1 MRMAERLYVY
11 YRVDQADFAAVQAAA
26 LDLQSSLRRA
36 HPGLQ
41 AELLRRP
48 DLRDG
53 QATLMETYAQADGVD
68 AALAQAIEAAAAK
81 SLARW
86 LKGPRHCERFEP
98 LG

>member
-1 MRMAERLYVY
+1 MAERLYVY
-11 YRVDQADFAAVQAAA
+11 YRVDQADFVAVRAAA
-26 LDLQSSLRRA
+26 LDLQATLRRD

-48 DLRDG
+48 DLREG

-98 LG
+98 LE

>member
-1 MRMAERLYVY
+1 MQL
-11 YRVDQADFAAVQAAA
+11 AA
-26 LDLQSSLRRA
+26 LNLQSTLCRD

-53 QATLMETYAQADGVD
+53 QATLMETYAHADGVD
-68 AALAQAIEAAAAK
+68 AALAQAIEAAALK

>member
-1 MRMAERLYVY
+1 MPLRLYVY
-11 YRVDQADFAAVQAAA
+11 YRVDQADFAAVQLAA
-26 LDLQSSLRRA
+26 LSLQSTLCRD

-68 AALAQAIEAAAAK
+68 AALAQAIEAAAIK

>member
-1 MRMAERLYVY
+1 MAERLYVY
-11 YRVDQADFAAVQAAA
+11 YRVDQADFVAVRAAA
-26 LDLQSSLRRA
+26 LNLQASLRHA

-41 AELLRRP
+41 AELMRRP

-53 QATLMETYAQADGVD
+53 QITLMETYAQADGVD

>member
-1 MRMAERLYVY
+1 MAERLYVY
-11 YRVDQADFAAVQAAA
+11 YRVDQADFVAVRAAA
-26 LDLQSSLRRA
+26 LDVQATLRRD

>member
-1 MRMAERLYVY
+1 MAERLYVY
-11 YRVDQADFAAVQAAA
+11 YRVDQADFVAVRAAA
-26 LDLQSSLRRA
+26 LNLQSTLRRV

-41 AELLRRP
+41 TELLRRP

-53 QATLMETYAQADGVD
+53 QATLMKTYAQADGVD
-68 AALAQAIEAAAAK
+68 AALAQAIEAAAVE

-98 LG
+98 LE

>member
-1 MRMAERLYVY
+1 MAERLYVY
-11 YRVDQADFAAVQAAA
+11 YRVDQADFVAVRAAA
-26 LDLQSSLRRA
+26 LDVQATLRRD

-68 AALAQAIEAAAAK
+68 AALAQVIEAAAAK

-86 LKGPRHCERFEP
+86 LQGPRHCERFEP
-98 LG
+98 LE

>member
-1 MRMAERLYVY
+1 MAERLYVY
-11 YRVDQADFAAVQAAA
+11 YRVDQADFASVQAAA
-26 LDLQSSLRRA
+26 LDLQASLRHA
-36 HPGLQ
+36 HPG
-41 AELLRRP
+41 LLRRP

-53 QATLMETYAQADGVD
+53 QATLMETYAQPDGVD
-68 AALAQAIEAAAAK
+68 AALAKAIEAAALE